1 MPANPVPDSQVLA
14 TLKSTFGFTSFRPLQ
29 ADIVRSVLGGQ
40 DVFVVM
46 PTGGGKSLCY
56 QLPALLL
63 DGLTVV
69 VSPLIA
75 LMKDQVDALQAQGV
89 AATFINSSLDPAE
102 TNRRLAAVARRAVK
116 LLYVAPE
123 RLVTASF
130 LQLLSSS
137 KVALFAIDEAHCIS
151 EWGHDFRPEYRLL
164 NRLREAFPDASFGAF
179 TATATRRVQADIT
192 AQLSLQ
198 KAAGFLGSYDR
209 ANLFYEVRPKR
220 LAYGQ
225 LVEYLNRRRQAS
237 GIIYCQAR
245 AETERLSERLR
256 SDGFNAAA
264 YHAGLESDER
274 RQRQEAFKKDNVRII
289 VATIAFGLGIDKPDV
304 RFVVHYDLPK
314 SLEGYYQES
323 GRAGRDGDP
332 SDCILFYS
340 YGDVLKYRRFIDE
353 KPSEKERQ
361 IAHQQLRQMADWASS
376 TECRRRSLLAY
387 FDETLEGHP
396 PPCCDNCRMPSKEL
410 DYTEPTKMLLS
421 CAKRTG
427 EQFGTGHLIDV
438 LRGSRSQRV
447 LSLGHDRLTVYGIG
461 RGRSRTEWEF
471 IVRELLRHG
480 YARQREEEFNVLKV
494 TEMGRAVLFKG
505 QQVLLVAPSEDED
518 LPAGLSALR
527 HDLFEELRAIRK
539 NLADDLGLPP
549 YVIFH
554 DKTLRQ
560 MAETLPTNQA
570 QLLRIEGVG
579 HQKAMSYGNL
589 FLDAIAEYVRR
600 TGVEPTP
607 IFKPV
612 GAPGRRVGLTPSMRQ
627 TLDRFNEG
635 QTPAEIAAGR
645 GLALST
651 IEGHMVEA
659 LEAGEPLDIKRLVSE
674 DKVRTIGLA
683 IAEVGADAL
692 KPIMERLG
700 EGYTYGEVRIVR
712 AFLNQS
718 QARPEIIPLP
728 L

>member
-1 MPANPVPDSQVLA
+1 MLADPAPDSQVLA

-75 LMKDQVDALQAQGV
+75 LMKDQVDALQALGV

-151 EWGHDFRPEYRLL
+151 EWGHDFRPEYRIL
-164 NRLREAFPDASFGAF
+164 NRLRETFPDASFGAF
-179 TATATRRVQADIT
+179 TATATRRVQADIK

-198 KAAGFLGSYDR
+198 KAAGFLGSYNR

-225 LVEYLNRRRQAS
+225 LVRYLNGRRQAS

-245 AETERLSERLR
+245 AETERLAERLR
-256 SDGFNAAA
+256 SDGFNASA
-264 YHAGLESDER
+264 YHAGLESAER
-274 RQRQEAFKKDNVRII
+274 RQRQEAFKKDDVRII

-353 KPSEKERQ
+353 KPSEKARQ
-361 IAHQQLRQMADWASS
+361 IAHQQLRQMADWARS

-387 FDETLEGHP
+387 FDETLEDHP
-396 PPCCDNCRMPSKEL
+396 HPCCDNCRMPSKEL
-410 DYTEPTKMLLS
+410 DYTEPAKMLLS

-471 IVRELLRHG
+471 IVRELLRRG
-480 YARQREEEFNVLKV
+480 FARQREEEFNALKV
-494 TEMGRAVLFKG
+494 TEMGGAVLFKG
-505 QQVLLVAPSEDED
+505 QQVLLAAPSEK
-518 LPAGLSALR
+518 
-527 HDLFEELRAIRK
+527 AI
-539 NLADDLGLPP
+539 
-549 YVIFH
+549 
-554 DKTLRQ
+554 
-560 MAETLPTNQA
+560 
-570 QLLRIEGVG
+570 
-579 HQKAMSYGNL
+579 SYGNV
-589 FLDAIAEYVRR
+589 FLEAIAEYVRK
-600 TGVEPTP
+600 TGAKPTP
-607 IFKPV
+607 MFTPV
-612 GAPGRRVGLTPSMRQ
+612 GAHSRSGGLTPTILQ
-627 TLDRFNEG
+627 TLNLFNEG

-651 IEGHMVEA
+651 IEGHLSEA
-659 LEAGEPLDIKRLVSE
+659 LETGEPLDIKRLVSE
-674 DKVRTIGLA
+674 DKARIIGLA

-712 AFLNQS
+712 AFLNQG
-718 QARPEIIPLP
+718 QARLVS
-728 L
+728 